1 MNRLAHA
8 RIERA
13 IREAERGTTGHIFV
27 RTVPEADVNAFDRA
41 KEEFTNAGLHASQ
54 DRNTALILIAPAA
67 RKYAV
72 IGDRGLQAR
81 VGDTFWQKLVTEMRR
96 YFASNQVEAA
106 ILLAVKRIGSEL
118 HAHFPSKA

>member
-13 IREAERGTTGHIFV
+13 IRDAERGTTGRIVV
-27 RTVPEADVNAFDRA
+27 RTVPEADVDAFDRA
-41 KEEFTNAGLHASQ
+41 KEEFTKAGLHANE
-54 DRNTALILIAPAA
+54 DRNTALILVAPAA

-72 IGDRGLQAR
+72 IGDRELDSR
-81 VGDTFWQKLVTEMRR
+81 VGDAFWQRLVAEMRQ

-106 ILLAVKRIGSEL
+106 ILLAVNRIGSEL
-118 HAHFPSKA
+118 HAQFPSKP